1 MSQEAS
7 QQRAFQQV
15 ANRGLNASAANTIPG
30 LNQNVFGSNS
40 TLLSPNIAAQ
50 IQSSGGNVPLT
61 AGAGGGMNDPSELI
75 DLITAVVGDE
85 ETWEMVGDPKF
96 FSLNNTLAIRQTEEN
111 HEEIHELLE
120 KLRSLN
126 DLQVAVEVRFITIS
140 DEYFERI
147 GVNMNLSF
155 QSDVDT
161 DSLNDDDQFV
171 PTKKG
176 VYGIYDA
183 GASGDNMFTENL
195 NINFTQNSYGLAV
208 PQFGNYD
215 PSVGAQMG
223 FAILSDI
230 ESYFFVSAAESDT
243 RTNVLQAP
251 KVTMFNG
258 QTANVM
264 DFTSVPYVSTV
275 IPVVGEFAVAQQP
288 VITVINE
295 GQFMTVQATAS
306 PDRKYVRMTVVP
318 FFCKITDND
327 RTFKFEGT
335 DSVSTNSTTANK
347 GSSILESIT
356 DERETTSGAEVVSA
370 GTTIQEPVT
379 SSFSVYTTVNVPDG
393 GTALLGGIKR
403 LSEGRNEGGV
413 PILSKI
419 PYLKRLF
426 SNSAIGRET
435 TSMLMTV
442 TPRIIIQEEEEEF
455 ATGANPGRD

>member
-1 MSQEAS
+1 MEAS
-7 QQRAFQQV
+7 YNRAYQQA
-15 ANRGLNASAANTIPG
+15 ANRGVHGSGSTITG
-30 LNQNVFGSNS
+30 LNNSVFGGNS
-40 TLLSPNIAAQ
+40 TLLSPNITAQ
-50 IQSSGGNVPLT
+50 IQANN
-61 AGAGGGMNDPSELI
+61 GASPIATGQGGGMNDPSELI
-75 DLITAVVGDE
+75 ALITSVVDPE
-85 ETWEMVGDPKF
+85 SWETLNSEPQF
-96 FSLNNTLAIRQTEEN
+96 FRLNNTLAIRQTEEN
-111 HEEIHELLE
+111 HEEIRELLE
-120 KLRSLN
+120 KLRALN

-140 DEYFERI
+140 DEYFEKI

-155 QSDVDT
+155 KASDAANSSIDEDYDT
-161 DSLNDDDQFV
+161 LT
-171 PTKKG
+171 PTRKG
-176 VYGIYDA
+176 VYGIYDGSA
-183 GASGDNMFTENL
+183 TGKPFTDNL
-195 NINFTQNSYGLAV
+195 NVNFSQNSYGLAV

-215 PSVGAQMG
+215 PSVGAQLG

-230 ESYFFVSAAESDT
+230 ESYFFVSAAESDS

-258 QTANVM
+258 QTASIN
-264 DFTSVPYVSTV
+264 DSTSVPYVSTV
-275 IPVVGEFAVAQQP
+275 IPVVGDFAVAQQP
-288 VITVINE
+288 VITIINE

-318 FFCKITDND
+318 FFSKITDND
-327 RTFKFEGT
+327 RTYKFEGT
-335 DSVSTNSTTANK
+335 DSVATNNTSASK
-347 GSSILESIT
+347 GSSLLESIT
-356 DERETTSGAEVVSA
+356 DERTSNSGSQVVSQ
-370 GTTIQEPVT
+370 GTTIQEPIT

-419 PYLKRLF
+419 PYIKRLF

-455 ATGANPGRD
+455 ATGLNAAK